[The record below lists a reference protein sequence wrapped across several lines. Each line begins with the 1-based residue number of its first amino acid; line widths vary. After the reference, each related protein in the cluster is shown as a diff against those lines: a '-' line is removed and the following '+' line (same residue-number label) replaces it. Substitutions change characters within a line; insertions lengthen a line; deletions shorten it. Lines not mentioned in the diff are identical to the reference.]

1 MQLSHFLDEDLMQAP
16 ETADMK
22 DIEAAL
28 DRFMDE
34 SNGILKLKPNYVRRY
49 YRDGGRLL
57 AEQKLHT
64 SKSNVS
70 GPWTPERWIASTV
83 TAYNPHPLPGEGLS
97 FLDVSGNDISL
108 KDSLSLRAEQIVGPQ
123 LATRYAPQFPLLSKV
138 FDPYDPIVFH
148 FHARDED
155 VRRFPEHF
163 APNTN
168 GKEEAY
174 YFLPGPKGRMPYT
187 HVGLHSGVTKQELS
201 RAIEKG
207 GDYLLDLSPAFAQR
221 YEEGFHVP
229 AGIPHRPGTALT
241 LELQQPSDVY
251 THLDWFSGEQKLSP
265 QQTHPGFDSLE
276 QALEFID
283 WQSSEDSHIL
293 DKYRLIPELF
303 SDTRQ
308 QGQGEEAWIF
318 PPRMT
323 RKFSGKRVRV
333 TGAFEM
339 LESQP
344 YALLVW
350 RGRGQLNGKPVQAGD
365 EFFVTFAQARKPHVL
380 KSTGAELLE
389 VFKFFPP
396 EA

>member
-1 MQLSHFLDEDLMQAP
+1 MEEPAILDL
-16 ETADMK
+16 K
-22 DIEAAL
+22 DVQAAL
-28 DRFMDE
+28 DRFMDD
-34 SNGILKLKPNYVRRY
+34 SGGILKLKPNYVRRY

-57 AEQKLHT
+57 ARQELHT
-64 SKSNVS
+64 SRSDLS

-83 TAYNPHPLPGEGLS
+83 TACNPHPLPGEGLS
-97 FLDVSGNDISL
+97 FLDVSGSDISF
-108 KDSLSLRAEQIVGPQ
+108 KDSLSLLAEQILGPQ
-123 LATRYAPQFPLLSKV
+123 LATRYAPQFPLLTKV

-163 APNTN
+163 APNTS

-187 HVGLHSGVTKQELS
+187 HVGLHSGVTTQELIH
-201 RAIEKG
+201 AIEKG
-207 GDYLLDLSPAFAQR
+207 RDYILDLSPAFAQR

-251 THLDWFSGEQKLSP
+251 THLDWFSEGQKLSP

-283 WQSSEDSHIL
+283 WQGSQVTHIL
-293 DKYRLIPELF
+293 DKFRLTPELI
-303 SDTRQ
+303 SDTQ
-308 QGQGEEAWIF
+308 QQRHGEEAWIF

-323 RKFSGKRVRV
+323 RKFSGKRVRI
-333 TGAFEM
+333 TGSFET

-350 RGRGQLNGKPVQAGD
+350 QGRGELNGRPIQAGD
-365 EFFVTFAQARKPHVL
+365 EFFVTFATARTPIVL
-380 KSTGAELLE
+380 KNTGAGLLE

-396 EA
+396 EP